1 MEEKKIHSLP
11 DCLLELDIDVLLPLD
26 YIIPPDFLGLQLAEK
41 RSQDFL
47 ASIRAAANSLSLN
60 LLTLGCS
67 EGNYHLLPDPA
78 RSIGGCSSEDSLMAF
93 RELFL
98 FFHFKNTFIY
108 LFVCSRS

>member
-47 ASIRAAANSLSLN
+47 ASIRAAANSLSQ
-60 LLTLGCS
+60 LT
-67 EGNYHLLPDPA
+67 DP
-78 RSIGGCSSEDSLMAF
+78 GL
-93 RELFL
+93 
-98 FFHFKNTFIY
+98 
-108 LFVCSRS
+108 